1 MRTLST
7 IAKGDASHVEER
19 RRVLV
24 RTPED
29 WAALWAAHAGPASE
43 TPAVNFAESIVAAAF
58 AGAQT
63 PPGSIEIIGAVE
75 EEGGTRLVVEDRRA
89 APDPD
94 ATIRRPRAPDDP
106 EATIAATAATGS
118 MPRSPFHIVMLPR
131 VDGEIRWTDARHTA
145 ITHGPGPTDR
155 ITRGA
160 HSRKSATG
168 LRPRTAGVLSY
179 LAGPVSGVIMLVA
192 EPEQPF
198 VRFHAWQSVI
208 ALGAFAVG
216 VALCYAIA
224 LVSLFF
230 TANGLAIMIRAGTI
244 AWIALL
250 VLWGVLMWQAW
261 KGRAWKLPIAGAWAE
276 RLVAR
281 RASARTP
288 SGVNSQLPTPN
299 SQDS

>member
-7 IAKGDASHVEER
+7 LAKGDASHITDR
-19 RRVLV
+19 RRVVV
-24 RTPED
+24 RTAEE

-43 TPAVNFAESIVAAAF
+43 TPAVNFDASVVAAAF
-58 AGAQT
+58 AGAQA
-63 PPGSIEIIGAVE
+63 PPRAIEIVGAVE
-75 EEGGTRLVVEDRRA
+75 EEGGTRLVVEERRA
-89 APDPD
+89 GSDPD
-94 ATIRRPRAPDDP
+94 GTPRLPSAGDAD
-106 EATIAATAATGS
+106 ATIAAEAPAT
-118 MPRSPFHIVMLPR
+118 MPPSPFHIVMLPR
-131 VDGEIRWTDARHTA
+131 IDGEIRWTDARHTA
-145 ITHGPGPTDR
+145 IAQRTDPRDR

-208 ALGAFAVG
+208 ALGAFTIAV
-216 VALCYAIA
+216 AFCYLLA

-230 TANGLAIMIRAGTI
+230 TANGLAIMIRVATA

-250 VLWGVLMWQAW
+250 VLWGVLIWQAW
-261 KGRAWKLPIAGAWAE
+261 RGRAWKLPIAGPWAE
-276 RLVAR
+276 RL
-281 RASARTP
+281 ASRNP
-288 SGVNSQLPTPN
+288 R
-299 SQDS
+299 